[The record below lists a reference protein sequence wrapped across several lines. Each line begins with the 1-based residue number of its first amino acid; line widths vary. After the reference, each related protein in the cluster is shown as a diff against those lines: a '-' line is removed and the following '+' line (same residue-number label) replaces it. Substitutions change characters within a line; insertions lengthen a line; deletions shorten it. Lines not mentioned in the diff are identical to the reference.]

1 MKTFLLAVLL
11 SSLAFAQTDNQ
22 RSSSQPTAQAHKD
35 ENRLQGLKRNDGFIP
50 FFWDAK
56 KGVLLFELTPQRL
69 NEEFI
74 YFTGL
79 SSGIG
84 SIEMF
89 ADRSSVGGSQLC
101 RFIRSGPK
109 VLVMAEN
116 TRFRAENGSAELRHS
131 VERSFPTSVI
141 ASLPVETEEAE

>member
-1 MKTFLLAVLL
+1 MKTLLLAALL
-11 SSLAFAQTDNQ
+11 SSVAFAQTDNQ
-22 RSSSQPTAQAHKD
+22 RSAAQPTSQAHKD
-35 ENRLQGLKRNDGFIP
+35 ENRLQGLKRNEGFIP
-50 FFWDAK
+50 FYWDAK
-56 KGVLLFELTPQRL
+56 KGALLFELTPRRL

-101 RFIRSGPK
+101 R
-109 VLVMAEN
+109 LVS
-116 TRFRAENGSAELRHS
+116 TG
-131 VERSFPTSVI
+131 TK
-141 ASLPVETEEAE
+141 